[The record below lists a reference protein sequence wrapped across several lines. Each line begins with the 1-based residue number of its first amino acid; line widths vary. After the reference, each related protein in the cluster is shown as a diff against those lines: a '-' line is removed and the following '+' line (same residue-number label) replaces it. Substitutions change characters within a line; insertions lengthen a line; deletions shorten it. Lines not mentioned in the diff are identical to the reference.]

1 MDCQKVH
8 QTLAHFLFADKGYYF
23 NRAMRY
29 EKIDKAIEVTNIIM
43 KTPVFI
49 RFVMICG
56 FTPS

>member
-23 NRAMRY
+23 NRVMRY

-49 RFVMICG
+49 RFVMIC
-56 FTPS
+56 